1 MRAETGWPGVTGGGE
16 GAKPRISWPEVHSA
30 WSSAVALRSWTG
42 LAQRRFEG
50 YDFGARWG
58 QRHEVAPHGCAI
70 RFERNLVAVSG
81 ALHFDVISD
90 ATEFAGS
97 LEAAPAFRDDR
108 RDQQAII
115 GRANAKNPLCDRV
128 VVPGGR
134 ACEPGVL
141 GFSKRGSVTPGDHL
155 GVHVGLAAVDVADLL
170 ASGRINPRVIVV
182 GAVSITDAR
191 FADDDPRIVV
201 TEDACVF
208 LVARRVR
215 GDLAEFEVI
224 LRVSRLLQNDA
235 MFGGEQ
241 LARGFEGSH
250 RESILDADAGEGTE
264 PLRFNEDLALCI
276 FLGADLAAEIVVGT
290 DKPLAIPSMLAN
302 RGFHLG
308 YLRQVS
314 GSLGSEAAMLGD
326 IREFAAG
333 EHKQGGN
340 E

>member
-1 MRAETGWPGVTGGGE
+1 MRAETGWPGVTGEGE

-42 LAQRRFEG
+42 LTQRRFDG
-50 YDFGARWG
+50 YDFGVRRG
-58 QRHEVAPHGCAI
+58 HRHEVALHGRAVH
-70 RFERNLVAVSG
+70 FERNLVAVSG
-81 ALHFDVISD
+81 TLHLDVIGH
-90 ATEFAGS
+90 AAEFAGG
-97 LEAAPAFRDDR
+97 LESAPAFRDDR
-108 RDQQAII
+108 RDQQPIV
-115 GRANAKNPLCDRV
+115 GRADAKNPLRDGV

-134 ACEPGVL
+134 AGEPRV
-141 GFSKRGSVTPGDHL
+141 FRFPMRGSVAAGDHL
-155 GVHVGLAAVDVADLL
+155 SVNVGFAAVDVADFL
-170 ASGRINPRVIVV
+170 ASGRIDALVIVV
-182 GAVSITDAR
+182 GTVSIADAR
-191 FADDDPRIVV
+191 FADDDPGIIV